1 MANLELPST
10 SAQLDNVDDHLSLN
24 KIIPD
29 NSTIKLAEGV
39 SIPSPQT
46 DGGGGLLSAI
56 NMADATKPETDNV
69 ATIGKLLICD
79 LDVAVIQLWRFSCTV
94 NTGYN
99 DEWKPC

>member
-46 DGGGGLLSAI
+46 DGGGGGLLSAI
-56 NMADATKPETDNV
+56 NMADATKQETDNV
-69 ATIGKLLICD
+69 ATIGKLVVLC
-79 LDVAVIQLWRFSCTV
+79 LTSYV
-94 NTGYN
+94 
-99 DEWKPC
+99 